1 MRICHTVALFLAKEV
16 KIWTLTPADACC
28 TGWQIFH
35 PFFLFQF
42 KVLSCDGPLKSLLYN
57 TVKQLLS
64 PASIF
69 QNTVLV
75 SRPMRGPGWTSAA
88 SDWPME
94 LSGCYL
100 PSQDLFGEL
109 DWTGPPGCPPVLY
122 NMASSEVS
130 FHLQTPTPSMA
141 MTMMTMNMQV
151 SEVLGYSE
159 EIVGS
164 EDMMEGQLDLPVE
177 CVQVLRHPLPKI
189 KPIAFQETIVTD
201 SSFHLGDQIIYG
213 DELIVTSEDV
223 PQSEEI
229 VGGGPDSDPYVG
241 LYESVPIPNIDS
253 GNKFGVNSFVG
264 SKKQKNSGS
273 KVKREFDLESLS
285 EGRLKNSASWQ
296 QKQVS
301 IKTLEGEFSVTMWAS
316 GADDGKWL

>member
-1 MRICHTVALFLAKEV
+1 MLAAQVGKFF
-16 KIWTLTPADACC
+16 TL
-28 TGWQIFH
+28 IL
-35 PFFLFQF
+35 LFQI
-42 KVLSCDGPLKSLLYN
+42 KVLSCDGAVKSLLYS

-130 FHLQTPTPSMA
+130 PDLQTPTHSMRL
-141 MTMMTMNMQV
+141 TMMTINMQV

-164 EDMMEGQLDLPVE
+164 EDMMESQLDLPVE
-177 CVQVLRHPLPKI
+177 CVQVLQRDKPTLTLNPTQPL
-189 KPIAFQETIVTD
+189 FRRQ
-201 SSFHLGDQIIYG
+201 
-213 DELIVTSEDV
+213 
-223 PQSEEI
+223 
-229 VGGGPDSDPYVG
+229 
-241 LYESVPIPNIDS
+241 
-253 GNKFGVNSFVG
+253 
-264 SKKQKNSGS
+264 
-273 KVKREFDLESLS
+273 
-285 EGRLKNSASWQ
+285 
-296 QKQVS
+296 
-301 IKTLEGEFSVTMWAS
+301 
-316 GADDGKWL
+316 

>member
-1 MRICHTVALFLAKEV
+1 MLAAQVGKFF
-16 KIWTLTPADACC
+16 TL
-28 TGWQIFH
+28 IL
-35 PFFLFQF
+35 LFQI
-42 KVLSCDGPLKSLLYN
+42 KVLSCDGAVKSLLYS

-130 FHLQTPTPSMA
+130 FHLQTPTQGMA

-164 EDMMEGQLDLPVE
+164 EDMMESQLDLPVE
-177 CVQVLRHPLPKI
+177 CVQVQR
-189 KPIAFQETIVTD
+189 
-201 SSFHLGDQIIYG
+201 
-213 DELIVTSEDV
+213 
-223 PQSEEI
+223 
-229 VGGGPDSDPYVG
+229 
-241 LYESVPIPNIDS
+241 
-253 GNKFGVNSFVG
+253 
-264 SKKQKNSGS
+264 
-273 KVKREFDLESLS
+273 
-285 EGRLKNSASWQ
+285 
-296 QKQVS
+296 
-301 IKTLEGEFSVTMWAS
+301 
-316 GADDGKWL
+316 